1 MKISATLFLASVGST
16 SAFVAPVAKSRCLP
30 LQMSDKSEEKGY
42 GFVEKRGG
50 VGFEAANLSS
60 EMDEMDSAIPKN
72 VPPKKSKSIPFV
84 NCPVVLDGNM
94 GGDVGFDPLGFS
106 KTSTD
111 LANYREAEIKH
122 ARLAML
128 AAAGW
133 PISELFDK
141 KIATVLGL
149 APALDAAGRVPSVL
163 NGGMGKISPFY
174 WGACILVAAA
184 IDAYGFTSA
193 NKKAGYIPGD
203 LGFDPF
209 GLYPKDEKGKKWMQ
223 TAEIKNGRLAMIA
236 ITAFAAQEFVSHV
249 AIIDETPFFF
259 KPIWQTLSD
268 SANNGYYIPPL
279 ETPTILDAVTAP
291 LDAAV
296 TTSAETATAAMP
308 PVEAVSVAPVEA
320 AIVNPFA
327 ETASAPLVEA
337 APVVSP
343 PLDNEELVAAKKKIA
358 ELEAQIAEIS
368 TLTR

>member
-1 MKISATLFLASVGST
+1 MKIFATLFLASVGSA
-16 SAFVAPVAKSRCLP
+16 SAFVTPISKSRCMP
-30 LQMSDKSEEKGY
+30 LQMSSE
-42 GFVEKRGG
+42 V
-50 VGFEAANLSS
+50 N
-60 EMDEMDSAIPKN
+60 D
-72 VPPKKSKSIPFV
+72 KKSKSIPFV
-84 NCPVVLDGNM
+84 NRPAMLDGSM
-94 GGDVGFDPLGFS
+94 PGDVGFDPLGFS

-111 LANYREAEIKH
+111 LNNYREAEIKH

-133 PISELFDK
+133 PISELLDK
-141 KIATVLGL
+141 KIASTFGL
-149 APALDAAGRVPSVL
+149 LPALDASGRVPSVL

-174 WGACILVAAA
+174 WGACLLVAAA
-184 IDAYGFTSA
+184 IDAYGFTTAS
-193 NKKAGYIPGD
+193 KKQDYFPGNY
-203 LGFDPF
+203 GFDP
-209 GLYPKDEKGKKWMQ
+209 LQMYPKGEADRKWMQ
-223 TAEIKNGRLAMIA
+223 KAEIKNGRLAMIA